1 MPLLC
6 LLLLLAGRRILTL
19 EDLVW
24 IDNCRTQTAGRRILY
39 YSGSQSVSNC
49 ITSVHF
55 YLPANTLTV
64 NFKSK
69 LQQLNGQHIYLNFM
83 VPDAS
88 AGSILPPKTASTC
101 IKLNVLGATSV
112 LFQLCEVQEDE
123 DDEYEEDEKY
133 GGWEWRW
140 RWWAGGGYNTAE
152 DADENEDEQQDED
165 VRLMTLMMRIRR
177 MNRTP
182 KEPL

>member
-6 LLLLLAGRRILTL
+6 LLLLACWEKDTYCWGSR
-19 EDLVW
+19 VW
-24 IDNCRTQTAGRRILY
+24 IENCRTQTAGRRILY

-55 YLPANTLTV
+55 YLPVNTLTV

-69 LQQLNGQHIYLNFM
+69 LQQVNGQHIYLNFM

-112 LFQLCEVQEDE
+112 LFQLCEVQA
-123 DDEYEEDEKY
+123 EDEKY
-133 GGWEWRW
+133 G
-140 RWWAGGGYNTAE
+140 
-152 DADENEDEQQDED
+152 DENGDEDDELEEDTRPQRMLMRMRMTSRMRMWGWWSWWRCEDDEDQEDES
-165 VRLMTLMMRIRR
+165 
-177 MNRTP
+177 NP
-182 KEPL
+182 